1 MSIKTKIVVPIT
13 LLFLGVIGVGLDYF
27 NIVDYPT
34 GDPMSNIAIS
44 IIIVATLL
52 FFVKEQVLS
61 LWLKFAYFWLPLT
74 LLLVLVSPTS
84 GGGFLPPMVTRET
97 NSLLLAK
104 IFVALSVAI
113 IAYESH
119 KLRKG

>member
-1 MSIKTKIVVPIT
+1 MSMKTKIVIPIT
-13 LLFLGVIGVGLDYF
+13 LLFFGVIGVGLDYF
-27 NIVDYPT
+27 NIVDYPI

-44 IIIVATLL
+44 IIIVSTLL

-74 LLLVLVSPTS
+74 LLFVLVSPPG
-84 GGGFLPPMVTRET
+84 GGGFLPPMATRET

-104 IFVALSVAI
+104 IFVVLSVAI
-113 IAYESH
+113 IAYKSY
-119 KLRKG
+119 KLRK